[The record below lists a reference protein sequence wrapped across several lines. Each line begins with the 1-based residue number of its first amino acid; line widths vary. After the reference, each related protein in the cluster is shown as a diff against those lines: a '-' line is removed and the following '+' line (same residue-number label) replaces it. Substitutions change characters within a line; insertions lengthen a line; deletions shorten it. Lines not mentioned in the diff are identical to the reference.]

1 MDVPKGFVYKGKD
14 LADKLKDMEETDSIT
29 WRLVERVMKGE
40 YENLEQLHGEMDK
53 TIEAIYKNIDDKKL
67 SQEEKFAIKHLYLI
81 GVYYTM
87 EMVRLMNFM
96 KPADFDQE
104 QFSET
109 GVYLFKTI
117 EKLTKKSK
125 KSKKNEHT

>member
-81 GVYYTM
+81 GIYYTM

-117 EKLTKKSK
+117 EKLTKKAK
-125 KSKKNEHT
+125 KPKKNEHT